1 MKQKAAWITGTGLV
15 TVALIFAFRL
25 LFPAPEPLTTIM
37 APPPGQ
43 AKMPPEEKRW
53 DGKVN
58 IGYFHGGRTIILY
71 RTQIFREFEKAG
83 VEVELM
89 TRFLRSKN
97 YFPMPDLTV
106 EKKITNVGKA
116 TGDELIR
123 LVTARTF
130 QGATVGETAFLKAIK
145 DGAPIVAVAELG
157 HDVKDGAG
165 HALVLRNG
173 VLIKG
178 ADSLKGLRF
187 GARRSA
193 GGDEVVLREFI
204 AQHGLDPDRDVKL
217 ISNIKDDVF
226 GLMLARGELDGA
238 YGHVLSVKKWLEK
251 FKYPVHIH
259 RPLDWINPE
268 MSMSVLVFHR
278 DFVKEHPT
286 TVQKI
291 VLAYMRRSRAE
302 FAMPTAEKKREG
314 KKGLQIEVD
323 FNGLNLPEHRRIPE
337 VQTDLLAEWQKLL
350 VKHRVLDRKLEIAP
364 YVDNSF
370 VRQAAEEL
378 Y

>member
-1 MKQKAAWITGTGLV
+1 MKQKALLV
-15 TVALIFAFRL
+15 VVATSLTVAMIFALRL
-25 LFPAPEPLTTIM
+25 LFPAPVPVTTIM

-43 AKMPPEEKRW
+43 AIMPPDEKRW

-71 RTQIFREFEKAG
+71 RTKIFREFEKTG
-83 VEVELM
+83 VDVELM
-89 TRFLRSKN
+89 TRYLRSKN

-106 EKKITNVGKA
+106 DRKTSNVGKA
-116 TGDELIR
+116 TGDELVR
-123 LVTARTF
+123 MVTQRTF
-130 QGATVGETAFLKAIK
+130 QGATVGETAFIRAVK

-165 HALVLRNG
+165 HALVARNG
-173 VLIKG
+173 VKIDG
-178 ADSLKGLRF
+178 RESLRGLRF

-204 AQHGLDPDRDVKL
+204 SQHGLDPDRDVKL

-226 GLMLARGELDGA
+226 GSMLARGELDA
-238 YGHVLSVKKWLEK
+238 VYGHALSIMKWIDK
-251 FKYPVHIH
+251 YKYPVHIH

-268 MSMSVLVFHR
+268 MSMSVLIFHR
-278 DFVKEHPT
+278 DFVKDHPT

-302 FAMPTAEKKREG
+302 FAMPTAERTREG
-314 KKGLQIEVD
+314 AKGLQIEID
-323 FNGLNLPEHRRIPE
+323 FDGLNLPEHRRVPE
-337 VQTDLLAEWQKLL
+337 VQTELLNDWQKLL
-350 VKHRVLDRKLEIAP
+350 VKHRVLDREVDITS

-370 VRQAAEEL
+370 VRHAAEEL